1 MGPDR
6 QTDFRRITD
15 SQTDRF
21 LLNIRRTELVKLK
34 PLIIVVSNSGG
45 PDRQTDFRRITDRQT
60 VRQTLEY
67 CQTDRIG

>member
-1 MGPDR
+1 MVKLRLVETLIIVVSNSRGPDR

-34 PLIIVVSNSGG
+34 PLIIVVYNSGG
-45 PDRQTDFRRITDRQT
+45 PDRQTDFR
-60 VRQTLEY
+60 E
-67 CQTDRIG
+67 